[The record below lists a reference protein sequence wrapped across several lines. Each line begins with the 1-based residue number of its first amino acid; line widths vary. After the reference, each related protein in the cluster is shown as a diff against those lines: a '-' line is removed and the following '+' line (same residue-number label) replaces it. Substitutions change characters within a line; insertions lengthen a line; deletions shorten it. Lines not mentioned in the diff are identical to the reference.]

1 MKKLLIIIALIT
13 LATSCNPVTY
23 DTFCGI
29 TGTVVDLD
37 TDEPVQSALVTLT
50 PGGYNTYTGRDGYF
64 EFLDL
69 DVQKYRLQ
77 VQKTEYVPERKEV
90 TPVAGHVEN
99 IILTLQK
106 KN

>member
-1 MKKLLIIIALIT
+1 MA
-13 LATSCNPVTY
+13 LATSCEPVTY
-23 DTFCGI
+23 DTLCGI

-37 TDEPVQSALVTLT
+37 TGDPIQSAMVTLT

-69 DVQKYRLQ
+69 DVNRYRLQ
-77 VQKTEYVPERKEV
+77 VQKTEYVTERKEL
-90 TPVAGHVEN
+90 TPVAGRVEN